1 MKMFKKIMAVAL
13 TAVMALSM
21 LTGCAVTDKF
31 VADAVKTALTNA
43 TNAQGVKVTFTES
56 TKSEDKD
63 AAKAG
68 RKVIADFAK
77 DANNKKTAP
86 TQDLLTELNNNEDK
100 YAYVL
105 VKYSTSTSEVQKSLD
120 QDVKTYLAAMF
131 DDGDKVK
138 FTVSDSV
145 EAAKENGKSD
155 KMKYAVV
162 VLYEAN

>member
-31 VADAVKTALTNA
+31 VSDAVKTALTNVA
-43 TNAQGVKVTFTES
+43 SAQGVKVTFTES

-63 AAKAG
+63 AAKNG

-77 DANNKKTAP
+77 NENNKKTAP
-86 TQDLLTELNNNEDK
+86 TQALLNELNSNDDK
-100 YAYVL
+100 YAYIL
-105 VKYSTSTSEVQKSLD
+105 VKYSTSTSDVQKSLD
-120 QDVKTYLAAMF
+120 QATKTILTGAF
-131 DDGDKVK
+131 EDGDKVK

-162 VLYEAN
+162 VLRDAE